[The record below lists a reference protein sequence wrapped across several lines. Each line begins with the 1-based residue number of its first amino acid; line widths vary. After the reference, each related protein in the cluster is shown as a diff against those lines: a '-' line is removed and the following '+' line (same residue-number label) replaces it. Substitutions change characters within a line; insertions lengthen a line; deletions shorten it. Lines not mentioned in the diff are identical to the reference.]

1 MPENTQT
8 NMNSTTVGLG
18 ELTAIESLQKL
29 QSLEWEI
36 NRLNALYARALDE
49 RRFDLWP
56 DFFIP
61 EGRYTV
67 RSRENHER
75 GLPLALIDL
84 ESQGMMKDRI
94 YGATQTIFHAPYYT
108 RHVVSS
114 TVVLGSTLTSGL
126 TASVQAPMQAPMQ
139 APLHTPLQ
147 DPTLW
152 VSSTSYSV
160 FRTKP
165 TQTSEVFNVGQYLDH
180 WTSTD
185 SGLKLVSRLCVY
197 DSEMVLN
204 SFIYPI

>member
-1 MPENTQT
+1 MHD
-8 NMNSTTVGLG
+8 TTPLNRLG
-18 ELTAIESLQKL
+18 NITPVDEPATLQNL
-29 QSLEWEI
+29 QLEI
-36 NRLNALYARALDE
+36 NHLNAQYARALDDNDFE
-49 RRFDLWP
+49 QWP
-56 DFFIP
+56 EFFIP

-75 GLPLALIDL
+75 GLPLALMDL

-94 YGATQTIFHAPYYT
+94 YGVTNTIFHAPYYT

-114 TVVLGSTLTSGL
+114 TLVIGSAPTSSLSPPVQSTTLG
-126 TASVQAPMQAPMQ
+126 
-139 APLHTPLQ
+139 
-147 DPTLW
+147 PTLW
-152 VSSTSYSV
+152 VSSTSYAV

-180 WTSTD
+180 WTNTPT
-185 SGLKLVSRLCVY
+185 GLKLVSRLCVY